1 MVLLSLAQTNH
12 ARFLYPYWLLE
23 IVCFICLFFFKYL
36 SIARKLWSASTHL
49 LNGGSYVVCTC
60 RPNGNRDGEVF
71 YTFFFFLC
79 IRHGFPFLQPL
90 FRGSG
95 TCQFL
100 IGSLYSLLPPIL
112 PLYSKPHAILC
123 FLKEC
128 FPIGLELVI
137 SLFVMSLNRLDFYC
151 MYIGYNTRRLVWNK

>member
-23 IVCFICLFFFKYL
+23 IVCFICWFFFYICQSRGNYDQHL
-36 SIARKLWSASTHL
+36 PHL

-71 YTFFFFLC
+71 YTFFFLC
-79 IRHGFPFLQPL
+79 IRRGFPFLQPL

-137 SLFVMSLNRLDFYC
+137 SLFVMSLK
-151 MYIGYNTRRLVWNK
+151 RRVL